1 MKKTIEGSE
10 AMAETVENCDPDVVA
25 CFPITPSTHIAEDL
39 DKIYSNGKI
48 RDFIPVESELSAMSA
63 LIGASA
69 AGGRCFST
77 TSSQGLALMHEAI
90 FNAAGMR
97 LSPVMVVA
105 NRALSAPLNIW
116 NDHQDSVSERD
127 SGWLQL
133 FCETNQEACDTIPQA
148 FKIAESAAIPVMVC
162 VDGFYLTHAVEQIDI
177 PEKELIAKYLP
188 KFAPKAKLDT
198 QNPLS
203 MGAYAF
209 PSDYQDFRKDLF
221 DDIVK
226 SKADIMKAHDE
237 WAKLTGRNYG
247 NGLFEGYRLEDAEY
261 VFLGMGS
268 VMGNAK
274 EAVDKMRIKGGKVGA
289 LRLKSFRPFPGE
301 ELAKAIAGKKV
312 AVFEKA
318 VSLGGDAPIYT
329 ELTTAVLEFHP
340 NAVISSFIGG
350 LGGKDVT
357 VEHVVQILEK
367 IKGREPVKEWI

>member
-1 MKKTIEGSE
+1 MKKTIEGSA
-10 AMAETVENCDPDVVA
+10 AMAETVENCNPDVVA

-39 DKIYSNGKI
+39 DQIYTNGGI

-69 AGGRCFST
+69 AGARCFST
-77 TSSQGLALMHEAI
+77 TSSQGLALMHEAV
-90 FNAAGMR
+90 FCTAGMR

-116 NDHQDSVSERD
+116 NDHQDSISERD

-148 FKIAESAAIPVMVC
+148 FKIAEKVALPVMVC
-162 VDGFYLTHAVEQIDI
+162 VDGFYLTHAVDQVDI
-177 PEKELIAKYLP
+177 PEKDLISKFLP
-188 KFAPKAKLDT
+188 KFVPHVKLDP
-198 QNPLS
+198 QNPITI
-203 MGAYAF
+203 GAYAF
-209 PSDYQDFRKDLF
+209 PSDYQDFRKDLV
-221 DDIVK
+221 DDLEK
-226 SKADIMKAHDE
+226 SKEDVIKANEE
-237 WAKLTGRNYG
+237 WAKLTGRGYG
-247 NGLFEGYRLEDAEY
+247 NGLFEGYSLQDAEF

-274 EAVDKMRIKGGKVGA
+274 EAVDQLRASGMKAGV
-289 LRLKSFRPFPGE
+289 LRLKSYRPFPGK

-318 VSLGGDAPIYT
+318 ISPGGDAPLYS
-329 ELTTAVLEFHP
+329 ELLTAVSETGC
-340 NAVISSFIGG
+340 NAILSSFIGG

-357 VEHVVQILEK
+357 VENVKQMFAK
-367 IKGREPVKEWI
+367 IKGGKPVKEWV